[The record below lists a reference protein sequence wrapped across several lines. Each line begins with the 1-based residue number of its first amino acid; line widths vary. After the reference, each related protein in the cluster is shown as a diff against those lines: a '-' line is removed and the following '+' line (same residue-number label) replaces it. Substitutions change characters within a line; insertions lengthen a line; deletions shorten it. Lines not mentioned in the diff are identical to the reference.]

1 MAEKTTKPANY
12 TAEQTAEMLTAYVAA
27 PTQETV
33 AALAE
38 KLGKTTR
45 SVIAKLSREGVY
57 KAKEYVGKTGEKPVK
72 KDDLADKLAAM
83 VGLNEAETTSLE
95 KVNKTALVKLLA
107 MAEAFKGEQA
117 E

>member
-1 MAEKTTKPANY
+1 MAEKTAKPANY
-12 TAEQTAEMLTAYVAA
+12 TAEQTFEMLAAYVAA
-27 PTQETV
+27 PTADTV
-33 AALAE
+33 TALAE

-57 KAKEYVGKTGEKPVK
+57 KAKEYTTKKGEKPVK
-72 KDDLADKLAAM
+72 KDDLADTLAAL

-95 KVNKTALVKLLA
+95 KVNKTALVKLLV

>member
-1 MAEKTTKPANY
+1 MAEKTAKTPNY
-12 TAEQTAEMLTAYVAA
+12 TAEQTAAIVADYVAN
-27 PTQETV
+27 PTPETV
-33 AALAE
+33 TVLAE
-38 KLGKTTR
+38 KFGKTTR
-45 SVIAKLSREGVY
+45 SIIAKLSREQVY
-57 KAKEYVGKTGEKPVK
+57 KAKEYVGKNGEKPVK
-72 KDDLADKLAAM
+72 KDDLADKLAAL